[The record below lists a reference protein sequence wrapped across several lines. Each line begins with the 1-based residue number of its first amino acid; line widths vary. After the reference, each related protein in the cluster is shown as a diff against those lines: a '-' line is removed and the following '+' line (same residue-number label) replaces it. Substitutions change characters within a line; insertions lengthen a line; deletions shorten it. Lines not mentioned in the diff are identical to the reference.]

1 MKQPIDFYFDFSSP
15 YGYMGAMQIDALA
28 AKYERQVLWHPMLL
42 GVAFKATGA
51 APLPLI
57 PIKGEYSVRDMARSA
72 RFMGIPYKH
81 PSNFPLATQHA
92 ARAFLWMND
101 RDTQQARRFA
111 LATYHAY
118 FVEDSNIS
126 ELDLVLEIAQQNG
139 ADRNAL
145 STVLGDAAIK
155 ERLKAEVELA
165 MARGVFGAPFFFVDG
180 EPFWGCDRLPQM
192 ERWLAQGPF

>member
-111 LATYHAY
+111 LAIYHAY
-118 FVEDSNIS
+118 FVEDRNIS

-139 ADRNAL
+139 ADRIAL

>member
-111 LATYHAY
+111 LAIYHAY
-118 FVEDSNIS
+118 FVEDRNIS

>member
-81 PSNFPLATQHA
+81 PSNFPLSTQHA

-111 LATYHAY
+111 LAIYHAY
-118 FVEDSNIS
+118 FVEDRNIS